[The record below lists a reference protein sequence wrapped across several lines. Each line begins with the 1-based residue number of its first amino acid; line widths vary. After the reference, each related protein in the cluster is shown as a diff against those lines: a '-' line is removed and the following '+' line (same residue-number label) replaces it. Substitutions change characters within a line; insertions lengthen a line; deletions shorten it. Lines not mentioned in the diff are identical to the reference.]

1 MVVVEIEGV
10 LKVEDGNNVYYLG
23 TLMPGQIRSLTFV
36 PVVSKTT
43 NGKDILNE
51 KEEQGYQR
59 AGDQG
64 RMKKIQQFL
73 EETPDAVI
81 PPVLL
86 SGRGNWRF
94 EASRGRFGKLIAEDL
109 AAIIDGQHRLG
120 GLWMIAEAT
129 ENEDLKRRPIPFMLV
144 GDMDVEEEKRNFV
157 NINDTQQGVKKSLLK
172 YLGRHANFSGAA
184 ATALLEDDD
193 SVFKGRIGLE
203 HKKDSDLFLFG
214 AAAESVLLTFNTTYI
229 KNTGFRPDESP
240 ENQTRAISFL
250 LEYWKLVRQS
260 FGYFWDD
267 IKKMPDPGEPKSA
280 ERPGTTKF
288 EWRILEETG
297 VRAFSKLGADL
308 LWKAWIEGSKVPA
321 FEQVKKYLD
330 ELAKQPKVKLALT
343 KPRLNPEV
351 LEMDHDLKSTGKAGV
366 EAIYR
371 VLRAELDRQ

>member
-1 MVVVEIEGV
+1 MVEIEGV
-10 LKVEDGNNVYYLG
+10 LKVEDGGNVYYLG
-23 TLMPGQIRSLTFV
+23 TLTPGQIKSLTFV

-73 EETPDAVI
+73 EEKPDAVI

-86 SGRGNWRF
+86 SGRGKWLF
-94 EASRGRFGKLIAEDL
+94 ESTRGRYGKLIAEDL

-120 GLWMIAEAT
+120 GLWMVAEST
-129 ENEDLKRRPIPFMLV
+129 ENEVLKSRPIPFMLV
-144 GDMDVEEEKRNFV
+144 GHMGVEEEKKNFV

-203 HKKDSDLFLFG
+203 QKKDWELFLFG
-214 AAAESVLLTFNTTYI
+214 AAAECVLLTFNTTFI
-229 KNTGFRPDESP
+229 KNTGFRPEESP
-240 ENQTRAISFL
+240 DSQAKAISFL
-250 LEYWKLVRQS
+250 LEYWKLVKLS
-260 FGYFWDD
+260 FAPFWDD
-267 IKKMPDPGEPKSA
+267 VGKMPDIGQPKSV
-280 ERPGTTKF
+280 EQPGTTKF
-288 EWRILEETG
+288 DWRILEETG

-308 LWKAWIEGSKVPA
+308 LWKSWMDGSKAPA

-351 LEMDHDLKSTGKAGV
+351 LEMDPDLKSTGKAGV